1 VRASAQAQPVHRTEQ
16 LFHPGRAIVEWP
28 AAWRRRHDGGIVR
41 GVCVGGDD
49 DHDGLSEVG
58 MKRAVLVILDG
69 LRRDFVDA
77 ARTPHL
83 DDFAAR
89 AERFPAYRTAF
100 PSATRVVTATLAT
113 GCHPA
118 RHTLQGNA
126 MALLDTRLPSE
137 ALLRVLKRI
146 ERRSGRRGGRPW
158 GPRTLDIDII
168 DYKGLIRHWRDGRP
182 DFVRA
187 GPRPLVLPHPL
198 MQERPFV
205 LKPLLDIVPDWRH
218 PVLGVSAKSLWRKAA
233 SRRQGQVIK
242 RL

>member
-1 VRASAQAQPVHRTEQ
+1 VTAQLLARGKVLVGLGANCPGVWGTAANAIAQGLGEIERAH
-16 LFHPGRAIVEWP
+16 I
-28 AAWRRRHDGGIVR
+28 
-41 GVCVGGDD
+41 
-49 DHDGLSEVG
+49 
-58 MKRAVLVILDG
+58 AVLAVSPLYET
-69 LRRDFVDA
+69 A
-77 ARTPHL
+77 A
-83 DDFAAR
+83 AGNAR
-89 AERFPAYRTAF
+89 Q
-100 PSATRVVTATLAT
+100 PSYV
-113 GCHPA
+113 
-118 RHTLQGNA
+118 NA